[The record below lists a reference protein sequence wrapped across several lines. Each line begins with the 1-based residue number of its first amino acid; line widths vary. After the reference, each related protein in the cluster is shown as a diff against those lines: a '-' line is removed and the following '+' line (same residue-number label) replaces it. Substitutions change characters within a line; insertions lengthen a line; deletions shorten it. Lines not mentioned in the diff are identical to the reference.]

1 MYVPPSKVCKT
12 RHWWCNVSW
21 MEGQKFKAK
30 GADGDYISFWDGR
43 INRRWHKS
51 NLEIIRSIQLEN
63 K

>member
-1 MYVPPSKVCKT
+1 MYVRPSKICKT
-12 RHWWCNVSW
+12 RYWWCKVSW
-21 MEGQKFKAK
+21 MEGQKFKVK
-30 GADGDYISFWDGR
+30 GADGDYISFWDGS